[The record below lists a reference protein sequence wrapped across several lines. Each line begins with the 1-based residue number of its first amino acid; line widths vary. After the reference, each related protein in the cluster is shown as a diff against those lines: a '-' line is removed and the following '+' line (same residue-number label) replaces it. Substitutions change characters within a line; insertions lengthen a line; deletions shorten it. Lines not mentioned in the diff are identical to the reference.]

1 MFVVLFAD
9 DLQMGCTELRSKRY
23 ISDGF
28 CTSVRPITEVVCA
41 GECLPLQYLP
51 NYAAYQKTWSR
62 EKTREWRCVDDVIRY
77 RNVNLLC
84 QNGEQRKYR
93 IPTVKGC
100 KCKRYNRRHNESDL
114 PPNDSRQAIS
124 RPEPV
129 SDDRRADRR
138 ASKRRNRNQWEETQ
152 QLTTPEELNCNQ
164 GLQQWDLKE
173 DALICDSFLSSVFAY
188 SVRYWYHLMHRA
200 VLTASHILIDKGFA
214 FLDLYRPSWYLH
226 ACVCLLFVW
235 RRVLVYDVIVGLAS
249 KGISRRRSVRSNK

>member
-1 MFVVLFAD
+1 MVSNFLITVYTRNVWPQCTACMLSCKFPFCLFTD
-9 DLQMGCTELRSKRY
+9 DLQLGCTELRSKRY

-51 NYAAYQKTWSR
+51 SYAAYQKTWSR
-62 EKTREWRCVDDVIRY
+62 EKSREWRCVDDVIRY

-93 IPTVKGC
+93 IPTVKSC

-129 SDDRRADRR
+129 YEDRRADRR
-138 ASKRRNRNQWEETQ
+138 ANKRRNRNQWNNV
-152 QLTTPEELNCNQ
+152 TTKPTRMTSWVFFCNQ
-164 GLQQWDLKE
+164 GL
-173 DALICDSFLSSVFAY
+173 
-188 SVRYWYHLMHRA
+188 R
-200 VLTASHILIDKGFA
+200 
-214 FLDLYRPSWYLH
+214 
-226 ACVCLLFVW
+226 
-235 RRVLVYDVIVGLAS
+235 
-249 KGISRRRSVRSNK
+249 

>member
-1 MFVVLFAD
+1 MRCCWNISWMLLLVHVIDHVSYCVGVYVDHDRSNDWRTETADDGDQPLPFSTQPNTNRYVVETEEEPDDPDNDQGTDSGSAYNPD

-138 ASKRRNRNQWEETQ
+138 ASKRRNRNQ
-152 QLTTPEELNCNQ
+152 
-164 GLQQWDLKE
+164 
-173 DALICDSFLSSVFAY
+173 
-188 SVRYWYHLMHRA
+188 
-200 VLTASHILIDKGFA
+200 
-214 FLDLYRPSWYLH
+214 
-226 ACVCLLFVW
+226 
-235 RRVLVYDVIVGLAS
+235 
-249 KGISRRRSVRSNK
+249 